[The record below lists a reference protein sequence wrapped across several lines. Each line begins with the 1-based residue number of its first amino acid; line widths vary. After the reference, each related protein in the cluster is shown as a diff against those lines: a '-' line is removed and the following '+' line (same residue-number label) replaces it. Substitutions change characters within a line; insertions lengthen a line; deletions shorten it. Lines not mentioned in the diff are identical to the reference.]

1 MFPLFAILTSVFCAD
16 VGALHFEGTVT
27 ADGGDYLAIPFTVPA
42 GVVEVKIA
50 HTDNSRRNVLDF
62 GLWRADGTWR
72 GWGGG
77 NAEDIVIG
85 TTAASRSYVAG
96 PVEGDWEL
104 IVGKALIAESP
115 APYVVD
121 VTFRDAPTITEPERA
136 PWTDVTLAAGPRWV
150 KGDFHVHSRESGD
163 SRAELPAVALFAR
176 DRGLDFIVISDH
188 NTITQ
193 HTRFA
198 AMQAAYPS
206 LLFVRGAEM
215 TTYGGHGN
223 ALGVTT
229 YIDHRVGFRGRTA
242 AQVIDEIDAAGG
254 VFIINH
260 MRLAGGGACIGC
272 QWVHADT
279 PWDKVRGVELA
290 TGPYAFNER
299 FVVPGILDDVD
310 AKMDEGATIAFVT
323 GSDDHD
329 AGGGDLAD
337 MYYAPIGTP
346 TTRVYAASLSEAD
359 VIAGVRAGRTVV
371 NLRGP
376 DDPTVDLTIQDLHG
390 EDGGMIGDTVAA
402 SALRVTA
409 HVVGGTAPET
419 TIRVVQDGRRLPAVA
434 VDSADVTHEWLIAV
448 PQDRART
455 RVRLELEE
463 DHRRVVVT
471 SHAFATYEDGPG
483 LPPPD
488 GGGLDAGAV
497 DALGAAAGTGG
508 GGCGCRVAGRQAT
521 RTPIA
526 LAFVALFAVTSRA
539 GRARARRARRPRA

>member
-1 MFPLFAILTSVFCAD
+1 MWPLLALLPSVFCAD
-16 VGALHFEGTVT
+16 VGTLHFEGTVT
-27 ADGGDYLAIPFTVPA
+27 ADGGDYFALPFTVPA

-50 HTDNSRRNVLDF
+50 HADNSRENVLDF

-77 NAEDIVIG
+77 NGEDIVVG

-121 VTFRDAPTITEPERA
+121 ITFRDAPTISEPERA
-136 PWTDVTLAAGPRWV
+136 PWADVTLATGPRWM

-163 SRAELPAVALFAR
+163 SRAELPAVADFAR
-176 DRGLDFIVISDH
+176 GRGLDFIVISDH

-198 AMQAAYPS
+198 AMQAAYPD

-229 YIDHRVGFRGRTA
+229 YTDHRVGFRGRTA
-242 AQVIDEIDAAGG
+242 AAIIDEIDAAGG

-260 MRLAGGGACIGC
+260 MRLAGGGSCIGC

-279 PWDKVRGVELA
+279 PWDKVRAVELA
-290 TGPYAFNER
+290 TGPYAFNEP

-310 AKMDEGATIAFVT
+310 ARMDEGATIAFVT

-329 AGGGDLAD
+329 AGGGNLED
-337 MYYAPIGTP
+337 MFYAPIGTP

-376 DDPTVDLTIQDLHG
+376 EDPVVDLTIQDLHG
-390 EDGGMIGDTVAA
+390 DDGGMIGDTIAA
-402 SALRVTA
+402 SAVRITA

-434 VDSADVTHEWLIAV
+434 VDGADFTHEWLLAV

-455 RVRLELEE
+455 RFRLELEE
-463 DHRRVVVT
+463 HYDRVVVT

-488 GGGLDAGAV
+488 GGGLDGGV
-497 DALGAAAGTGG
+497 DAIGPGADGG
-508 GGCGCRVAGRQAT
+508 GGCGCQAGGAASAST
-521 RTPIA
+521 RGGALGALLAA
-526 LAFVALFAVTSRA
+526 LALTSRA
-539 GRARARRARRPRA
+539 ARARARRDRRPRA